1 MYIKPWH
8 LKSLV
13 YCWTQV
19 NTYIVLRMICDTLE
33 HGHHNQNNR
42 VNRNSSETMH
52 DLICVVAHTPTHSW
66 LVLSLEAVVEVV
78 ELQLGLDVNTKN

>member
-1 MYIKPWH
+1 
-8 LKSLV
+8 
-13 YCWTQV
+13 
-19 NTYIVLRMICDTLE
+19 MICDTLE

-66 LVLSLEAVVEVV
+66 LVLSLEAVVEVRSRCEYQ
-78 ELQLGLDVNTKN
+78 ELKYVLCCLLWIKLIEDVTERTP